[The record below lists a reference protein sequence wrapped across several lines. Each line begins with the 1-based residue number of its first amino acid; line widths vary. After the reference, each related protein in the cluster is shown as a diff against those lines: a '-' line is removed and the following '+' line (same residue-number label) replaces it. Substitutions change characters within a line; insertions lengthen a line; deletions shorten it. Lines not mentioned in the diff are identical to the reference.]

1 MEAARRTGLVPA
13 TDDADDPE
21 VVLRLRSLTKRY
33 RGGGGIV
40 DVSLDIRAGE
50 VFGFL
55 GPNGAGKTT
64 TIRLLL
70 DLIRPDRGAVELFG
84 LDARRDGVRA
94 RQQVG
99 YLPGDLALYDRLT
112 ARELLSH
119 LAHLRGRAAGR
130 AASRAA
136 GRAADGASPSWRFD
150 ELAARFALELDRPIG
165 ALSKG
170 NRQKVGLVQA
180 LMGSPRLLVLDEPTS
195 GLDPLVQ
202 HDVLDLLR
210 DAAAQGRTVFLSS
223 HALGEVQQVA
233 HRVGMIRAGRLE
245 AVEPIADLRSRSI
258 HLVEVR
264 TAQPFDP
271 AAFTRIP
278 GVRLL
283 ELLPGGARLEVAGA
297 LDPVVRELGRW
308 SIEDLT
314 VHEPDL
320 EETFLAFY
328 ERPADRGAP
337 APAVA
342 GRGDGA

>member
-1 MEAARRTGLVPA
+1 MEMARRIGLVPA
-13 TDDADDPE
+13 TGGADDRE

-40 DVSLDIRAGE
+40 DVTLDVWAGE

-94 RQQVG
+94 RRQVG

-119 LAHLRGRAAGR
+119 LAHLRRRAGGQADD
-130 AASRAA
+130 AAS
-136 GRAADGASPSWRFD
+136 SSWRFD

-180 LMGSPRLLVLDEPTS
+180 LMGAPRLLVLDEPTS

-210 DAAAQGRTVFLSS
+210 EAAAQGRTVFLSS
-223 HALGEVQQVA
+223 HALGEVEQVA

-278 GVRLL
+278 GVRLR
-283 ELLPGGARLEVAGA
+283 ELIPGGARLEVAGA
-297 LDPVVRELGRW
+297 LDPVVRELSHW
-308 SIEDLT
+308 SLEDLT

-320 EETFLAFY
+320 EETFLAYY
-328 ERPADRGAP
+328 ERPADRAAP

-342 GRGDGA
+342 GRGGGA